1 MRSRALAAA
10 VGACILAGAA
20 RAADPPPRAL
30 VRAIELRC
38 DVPIDRREVLGLLAI
53 EVGGP
58 LEEERVRRTLRSLV
72 YSGLASEVAV
82 YGRPVADGVVAVVAL
97 WSEVQVES
105 VALSGELGM
114 SEARLR
120 AALPQRAGQPL
131 TEDRLVRGVYR
142 LQDLLAGAGYFEA
155 TVRLEVATDPL
166 TRRAAVTYHVTAG
179 RRAIVREVVINEP
192 TGRFTTAEMLEPLRA
207 KPGTPLRSQVARD
220 DAERLQQWLYSRGY
234 RLARVEAGEQR
245 LVPEEAAVDLT
256 LAVTLGPRLELT
268 IRGAEQRELEKRGLL
283 PFLSDAGYDEAL
295 VLQSVERIRADYQ
308 RRGYYRVRVERS
320 EERDAERL
328 AMTLAIDPGARY
340 SLEEVRFEGNA
351 SYASD
356 RLQLLMTS
364 SPRRFLT
371 PRSGRLVDVELAAD
385 LSNIR
390 SFYALEGFDHA
401 RVGPA
406 RVTEER
412 DRLFLTVPVVEG
424 ERRLVES
431 LTLVDLPPLDEA
443 VLRAALPLRPG
454 GPFHRLRLEQ
464 SLERVRSAL
473 DREGYR
479 SAIVEPELAW
489 SEDGTRVA
497 IALRALAG
505 EREVVDR
512 IVLRG
517 LGRTRPEVLRRFLG
531 IRPGDPVSRESQL
544 DQQRR
549 LYALGVFSR
558 VDVHVPAVSDAEP
571 ARDVV
576 VEVEEGSTRTLKY
589 GIGYDSESGLRG
601 LLGVSQVNRFGH
613 LENLEITAVG
623 GETEHRLRLAAGQ
636 PYLVSWPV
644 EWRAIAYDER
654 EVRPDFDVDRTG
666 AQLEL
671 GRQVGASR
679 YSLFFDYRIVKQDAG
694 DFNDRIPLDARN
706 ARVMSVTPSLLHDR
720 RDDPIDPKR
729 GWSTSVQ
736 VEYAFPLGSADAKFL
751 KLFTQGTGYLPVGES
766 GGVLAGSLRG
776 GAIEP
781 LAGLAG
787 DPARER
793 LAASVPSAELFYAG
807 GRTSHR
813 AYSRDELGI
822 LGDTLAQ
829 FEGTSRKVFPLGGG
843 GLALVNLEYRFPIA
857 GAFGGTLFADGGNV
871 WTSYR
876 EIRPGEMKW
885 GAGLGVRYASPI
897 GPLRF
902 EVGWKLDRE
911 PFEDP
916 YVWFFS
922 IGSPF

>member
-1 MRSRALAAA
+1 MRRSAPAIGIAACLLAGVIRAAA
-10 VGACILAGAA
+10 PAEPV
-20 RAADPPPRAL
+20 
-30 VRAIELRC
+30 VREIELRC
-38 DVPIDRREVLGLLAI
+38 DVPIDRQEVLELIAV
-53 EVGGP
+53 EVGAP
-58 LEEERVRRTLRSLV
+58 LDPARVRRTLRSLV
-72 YSGLASEVAV
+72 YSGLASDVAV
-82 YGRPVADGVVAVVAL
+82 YSRPLADGVAAVVVL
-97 WSEVQVES
+97 WSEVQVASVS
-105 VALSGELGM
+105 VAGELGLG
-114 SEARLR
+114 EERLL

-142 LQDLLAGAGYFEA
+142 LQDLLSGAGYFEA

-166 TRRAAVTYHVTAG
+166 TGRAAVAYRIAAG
-179 RRAIVREVVINEP
+179 RRATVRNVLIDEP
-192 TGRFTTAEMLEPLRA
+192 TGRFTSAEMLEPLRA
-207 KPGTPLRSQVARD
+207 KPGTPLRQRIARD
-220 DAERLQQWLYSRGY
+220 DAERLQEWLYARGY
-234 RLARVEAGEQR
+234 RLARVEAGEAH
-245 LVPEEAAVDLT
+245 LVPEEAAVDLS

-268 IRGAEQRELEKRGLL
+268 VRGADQRELEKRGLL
-283 PFLSDAGYDEAL
+283 PFLADAGYDEAL
-295 VLQSVERIRADYQ
+295 VLQSIERIRADYQ
-308 RRGYYRVRVERS
+308 QRGHYRVAVERR

-328 AMTLAIDPGARY
+328 ALTLTIDPGPRY
-340 SLEEVRFEGNA
+340 VLEEVRFEGNA
-351 SYASD
+351 SYTSE
-356 RLQLLMTS
+356 RLQTLMTS

-385 LSNIR
+385 LSNLR
-390 SFYALEGFDHA
+390 SFYALQGFDHA

-406 RVTEER
+406 RVTEEGE
-412 DRLFLTVPVVEG
+412 RLLLTVPIAEG

-431 LTLVDLPPLDEA
+431 LALVDLPSLDERA
-443 VLRAALPLRPG
+443 LRAELPLSVG
-454 GPFHRLRLEQ
+454 GPYHRLRLEQ
-464 SLERVRSAL
+464 SLERVRTAL

-489 SEDGTRVA
+489 NEDGTRVA
-497 IALRALAG
+497 VTLRALAG
-505 EREVVDR
+505 NRQVVDR
-512 IVLRG
+512 VVLRG
-517 LGRTRPEVLRRFLG
+517 LDRTRPEVVRRFVG
-531 IRPGDPVSRESQL
+531 IRPGDPVSRQSQL

-549 LYALGVFSR
+549 LYALGAFSR
-558 VDVHVPAVSDAEP
+558 VDVQVPPVPDSDE

-576 VEVEEGSTRTLKY
+576 VELEEGSTRALRY
-589 GIGYDSESGLRG
+589 GVGYDSEAGLRG
-601 LLGVSQVNRFGH
+601 LLGLSQVNRFGH
-613 LENLEITAVG
+613 LETFEITAVG

-636 PYLVSWPV
+636 PYLAAWPV

-654 EVRPDFDVDRTG
+654 DVRPDFDVDRTG

-671 GRQVGASR
+671 GRLLGGTR
-679 YSLFFDYRIVKQDAG
+679 YSLFFDYRIVEQDAG

-706 ARVMSVTPSLLHDR
+706 ARIMSITPSLLHDR

-729 GWSTSVQ
+729 GWNSSVQ
-736 VEYAFPLGSADAKFL
+736 LEYAFPLASADASFV
-751 KLFTQGTGYLPVGES
+751 KLFAQGAGYLPLGRN
-766 GGVLAGSLRG
+766 GGVLAASLRG

-781 LAGLAG
+781 LAGSAT

-793 LAASVPSAELFYAG
+793 LTASVPSAELFYAG

-822 LGDTLAQ
+822 LGETLAQ
-829 FEGTSRKVFPLGGG
+829 FEGTSGSVFPLGGG

-876 EIRPGEMKW
+876 DIRPGEMKW

-902 EVGWKLDRE
+902 EVGWKLDRQ